1 MSWDRVV
8 KNHVGHR
15 SGSSPGVRQVSVWRL
30 PAGEW
35 LALYGVPNPLNEV
48 KEPVSGPIL
57 PTALRAT
64 TDYPQ
69 RMAFGSTPDWF
80 HISEDEDIVWES
92 RPHPI
97 TMGARL
103 PVGIGLALAG
113 LLVTGWSV
121 IDGPSLL
128 TLLGF
133 GLLVVGVAVAFS
145 RYLVW
150 TNTRYVIT
158 SSELYKKRGII
169 SRDVTQF
176 RLERVQN
183 TSLSQSGLGRL
194 LGYGDL
200 TVYTAGSGDPELT
213 FERVPNPEV
222 ASSRLSDQLE
232 AVVTDESA
240 L

>member
-1 MSWDRVV
+1 
-8 KNHVGHR
+8 
-15 SGSSPGVRQVSVWRL
+15 
-30 PAGEW
+30 
-35 LALYGVPNPLNEV
+35 
-48 KEPVSGPIL
+48 
-57 PTALRAT
+57 
-64 TDYPQ
+64 
-69 RMAFGSTPDWF
+69 MAFGSTPDWF

-113 LLVTGWSV
+113 LLVAGWSV

-133 GLLVVGVAVAFS
+133 GLLVVGVAVVFG

-158 SSELYKKRGII
+158 SSELYTKRGVV

-232 AVVTDESA
+232 AVATDESA

>member
-1 MSWDRVV
+1 
-8 KNHVGHR
+8 
-15 SGSSPGVRQVSVWRL
+15 
-30 PAGEW
+30 
-35 LALYGVPNPLNEV
+35 
-48 KEPVSGPIL
+48 
-57 PTALRAT
+57 
-64 TDYPQ
+64 
-69 RMAFGSTPDWF
+69 MAFGSTPDWF

>member
-1 MSWDRVV
+1 
-8 KNHVGHR
+8 
-15 SGSSPGVRQVSVWRL
+15 
-30 PAGEW
+30 
-35 LALYGVPNPLNEV
+35 
-48 KEPVSGPIL
+48 
-57 PTALRAT
+57 
-64 TDYPQ
+64 
-69 RMAFGSTPDWF
+69 MAFGSTPDWF

-97 TMGARL
+97 TMGVRL
-103 PVGIGLALAG
+103 LVGIGLALAG
-113 LLVTGWSV
+113 LLVAGWSV

-133 GLLVVGVAVAFS
+133 GLLVVGVAVAFG

-150 TNTRYVIT
+150 TNIRYVIT
-158 SSELYKKRGII
+158 SSELYKKRGVI

-232 AVVTDESA
+232 AVATDESA

>member
-1 MSWDRVV
+1 
-8 KNHVGHR
+8 
-15 SGSSPGVRQVSVWRL
+15 
-30 PAGEW
+30 
-35 LALYGVPNPLNEV
+35 
-48 KEPVSGPIL
+48 
-57 PTALRAT
+57 
-64 TDYPQ
+64 
-69 RMAFGSTPDWF
+69 MAFGSTPDWF

-97 TMGARL
+97 TMGVRL

-113 LLVTGWSV
+113 LLVAGWSV

-133 GLLVVGVAVAFS
+133 GLLVVGVAVAFG

-158 SSELYKKRGII
+158 SSELYKKRGVI

-232 AVVTDESA
+232 AVATDESA

>member
-1 MSWDRVV
+1 
-8 KNHVGHR
+8 
-15 SGSSPGVRQVSVWRL
+15 
-30 PAGEW
+30 
-35 LALYGVPNPLNEV
+35 
-48 KEPVSGPIL
+48 
-57 PTALRAT
+57 
-64 TDYPQ
+64 
-69 RMAFGSTPDWF
+69 MAFGSTPDWF

-103 PVGIGLALAG
+103 PVGIGLALVG
-113 LLVTGWSV
+113 LLVAGWSA
-121 IDGPSLL
+121 IDGRSLL

-133 GLLVVGVAVAFS
+133 GLLVVGVAVAVA

-158 SSELYKKRGII
+158 SSELYKKRGIV

-200 TVYTAGSGDPELT
+200 TVYTAGSGEPELT
-213 FERVPNPEV
+213 FERVPQPEV
-222 ASSRLSDQLE
+222 ASSRLSDRLE
-232 AVVTDESA
+232 AVATDESA